1 MTPTDEVRRH
11 VRLVSLVI
19 LLIVY
24 HNSLHGTRSFL
35 LCRSLVLPS
44 ASPWRQLL
52 LNRDDNS
59 SFLHMTGFTREAFNM
74 LLEDLF
80 DMHRHR
86 GRRIYHRKRR
96 GRPPLLAPED
106 QLGLILFLFWKYDD
120 DEIFMHDLWYYSLG
134 LLPCVAA
141 HAEAHCKDPTNASMV
156 AG

>member
-1 MTPTDEVRRH
+1 MTPIDEVQRRI
-11 VRLVSLVI
+11 RLVSLVI

-24 HNSLHGTRSFL
+24 HNSRSFL
-35 LCRSLVLPS
+35 LRRLLVLPS
-44 ASPWRQLL
+44 ASPWRRLL

-80 DMHRHR
+80 DMHRHH
-86 GRRIYHRKRR
+86 GRRIYRRKRR

-106 QLGLILFLFWKYDD
+106 QLGLI
-120 DEIFMHDLWYYSLG
+120 HDLWYYSLG
-134 LLPCVAA
+134 LLTCVAA
-141 HAEAHCKDPTNASMV
+141 HAEAHCKDTVNASVV